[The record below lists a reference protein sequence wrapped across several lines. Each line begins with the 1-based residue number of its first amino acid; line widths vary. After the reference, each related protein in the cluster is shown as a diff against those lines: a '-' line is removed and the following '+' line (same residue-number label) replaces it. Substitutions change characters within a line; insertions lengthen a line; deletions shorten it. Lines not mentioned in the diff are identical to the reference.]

1 MPRDINSKMDRIVI
15 LNREPIASEGAEG
28 DLTVRSTRDGLKLC
42 VKFKNKWHC
51 ILMEDGIE
59 INT

>member
-1 MPRDINSKMDRIVI
+1 MARDINSKMDRIVI
-15 LNREPIASEGAEG
+15 LNREPIASEGSEG
-28 DLTVRSTRDGLKLC
+28 DLTVRSTRNGLKLC

-59 INT
+59 IST

>member
-15 LNREPIASEGAEG
+15 LNREPIASEVAEG